1 MGVPSLFLAC
11 ILSFKRGCVDVVCTV
26 YGFVK
31 KQLGTG
37 ITLEKG
43 ECRLPPLQYATRAFW
58 LDVGVTAKRAVD
70 DARRDFEARY
80 KRRI

>member
-1 MGVPSLFLAC
+1 M
-11 ILSFKRGCVDVVCTV
+11 VCTV

-70 DARRDFEARY
+70 NARRDFEVSDTPRNGKARLY
-80 KRRI
+80 CGTA